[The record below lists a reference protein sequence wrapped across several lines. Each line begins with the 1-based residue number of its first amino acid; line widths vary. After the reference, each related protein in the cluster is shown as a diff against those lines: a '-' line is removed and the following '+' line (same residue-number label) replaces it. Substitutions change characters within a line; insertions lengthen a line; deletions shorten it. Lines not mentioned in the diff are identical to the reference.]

1 MTGSMTVLYFVIN
14 PGFLWISLIYS
25 WESAFQ
31 SFPTKKKEKNVI
43 SFQSKFSKIQVGFDS
58 DWRMCCGDF
67 DLFFQWS
74 NCPKLHEV
82 EYLWNK
88 IPLCDH
94 FLQDLQHIQSES
106 NTIHPQRS
114 SIFRSIVTKVW
125 ILNLES
131 VCVFWIHLWLT
142 CKGWWISPTK
152 WTRKA
157 SGEGSIVSQLLLFTK
172 WGGVTVKMCV

>member
-125 ILNLES
+125 ILNLERES
-131 VCVFWIHLWLT
+131 VCVCFEFICDSHVRVGEYHQQNEQEKQVERVPL
-142 CKGWWISPTK
+142 SPNCCC
-152 WTRKA
+152 
-157 SGEGSIVSQLLLFTK
+157 SQSE
-172 WGGVTVKMCV
+172 VV